1 MFIYYNHNPNG
12 YHIPDCVIRAI
23 STALGITY
31 FEAIKKL
38 KINSDLYN
46 CDELCVCCYEKL
58 LDYDF
63 NLPHYKSNGET
74 AAAIAEDFPDNILLL
89 RMDGHLSCSMFGDI
103 VDIWDCSDEIITDFW
118 IVN

>member
-23 STALGITY
+23 STATGLSYYDTIH
-31 FEAIKKL
+31 KL
-38 KINSDLYN
+38 KTNGNIFQ
-46 CDELCVCCYEKL
+46 CDELCKCCYEKL

-63 NLPHYKSNGET
+63 GLPHYKGNGES
-74 AAAIAEDFPDNILLL
+74 AATIAEDFPDNILLL
-89 RMDGHLSCSMFGDI
+89 RMSGHLSCSMFGNI

-118 IVN
+118 IVE